1 MWVAHPQTEKPL
13 HDSAVVCVKFDPLSS
28 IVVASASTDGQ
39 VIVTSNHFPELDGE
53 SGTGP
58 FGAIREL
65 DVIFKFRC
73 SEWVNMLSFSAS
85 GNTLA
90 FASKLTL

>member
-53 SGTGP
+53 SGSGP
-58 FGAIREL
+58 FGAIRE
-65 DVIFKFRC
+65 
-73 SEWVNMLSFSAS
+73 
-85 GNTLA
+85 
-90 FASKLTL
+90 